1 MKSVTLTI
9 DGQRVMV
16 PEDYSIIQAAKEL
29 GIEIPALCYDPNL
42 EVVSACRLCIV
53 EIEGSR
59 KLETSCSVK
68 VKEGMVVNTETEKV
82 VNARRDIL
90 QLLLDSHPNDCLTC
104 QKAGECLLQKY
115 AYRYD
120 VKFREHDGAMRP
132 ELIDTSS
139 PYILKDDSKCILC
152 GKCVRTCSQVKGERE
167 VLAFAGRGYNT
178 RIVLDAD
185 QTFAASKCVSC
196 NRCVTVCPV
205 GALVDKRLMGKTR
218 IWNAE
223 VNTVNCKVC
232 QYGCEFEVL
241 SNKDKNIA
249 VRAKSPSNGRPLCLK
264 GRLTTELAH
273 VDNPDKPYR
282 KIGGKFVE
290 SSWAK
295 ALGLVDIMEKME
307 KIETAEKDNN
317 FRREED
323 EE

>member
-1 MKSVTLTI
+1 MKNVTLTI
-9 DGQRVMV
+9 DGQRVTV
-16 PEDYSIIQAAKEL
+16 PEDYSVIQAAKEL
-29 GIEIPALCYDPNL
+29 DIEIPALCYDPNL
-42 EVVSACRLCIV
+42 EVVSACRLCLV

-68 VKEGMVVNTETEKV
+68 VREGMVVNTETERV
-82 VNARRDIL
+82 VNARRDVL

-120 VKFREHDGAMRP
+120 VRFREHDGAMRP
-132 ELIDTSS
+132 KLIDTSS

-152 GKCVRTCSQVKGERE
+152 GKCVRTCSQIKGERE
-167 VLAFAGRGYNT
+167 VLAFAERGYNT

-185 QTFAASKCVSC
+185 QTFETSKCVSC

-218 IWNAE
+218 VWDADIK
-223 VNTVNCKVC
+223 TVDCKVC
-232 QYGCEFEVL
+232 AYGCEFEVI
-241 SNKDKNIA
+241 SKNNKKIA

-264 GRLTTELAH
+264 GRLTTELMH
-273 VDNPDKPYR
+273 VEKPDTPYR

-290 SSWAK
+290 ATWAK
-295 ALGLVDIMEKME
+295 TLGISDIMD
-307 KIETAEKDNN
+307 KIEKVEKK
-317 FRREED
+317 D
-323 EE
+323 EEK